1 MKNLAVL
8 LEYLLV
14 VTGLSAIVPLLTS
27 EESPLSFLLH
37 YNSSCPFHSYIYIYI
52 CMVANFDSVFATS
65 LEVKISVG
73 AFTEIPRKVPA
84 PAHVAT

>member
-14 VTGLSAIVPLLTS
+14 VTGLSAIVPFTDFGGITTKFPVALQFIMSFSLL
-27 EESPLSFLLH
+27 
-37 YNSSCPFHSYIYIYI
+37 YIYI
-52 CMVANFDSVFATS
+52 CMVASFDSVFAKS
-65 LEVKISVG
+65 LEAKISVG